1 MAENKKSFVLYVDL
15 IHTVESLKDNEAGRL
30 LKHILRY
37 VNDLNPKTPDK
48 ITGIVFEPIKQQMKR
63 DLIKWED
70 IKISKSDS
78 GKLGN
83 LKRWNNDLY
92 LKVINNE
99 INLSTASQIAH
110 TRKVSH
116 TDSATS
122 QSIANIAVND
132 NVIVNVNDI
141 VIKENI
147 INKTHE
153 EIFEKKIK
161 HNPAS
166 FRTQIG
172 IDFWDINPSEHLKQN
187 FKMFFEK
194 KG

>member
-92 LKVINNE
+92 LKDCKKHDKYPLNE
-99 INLSTASQIAH
+99 KRFLF
-110 TRKVSH
+110 
-116 TDSATS
+116 DSIMYVHYYHEKAEK
-122 QSIANIAVND
+122 IYRVKKLKHIL
-132 NVIVNVNDI
+132 NV
-141 VIKENI
+141 
-147 INKTHE
+147 
-153 EIFEKKIK
+153 
-161 HNPAS
+161 
-166 FRTQIG
+166 
-172 IDFWDINPSEHLKQN
+172 
-187 FKMFFEK
+187 
-194 KG
+194 